1 MRRRTVWYTLG
12 AAMLA
17 FGLGACSTDSI
28 TNALQDSVSTAEE
41 QADIATA
48 AGAAAAQ
55 NLDLMYNGADG
66 AMASFSTSRTPGLWL
81 DVRSNAPHW
90 AFSQFASNCPYDTDT
105 GRHNCDPIDV
115 APGLILTSSYA
126 FFAAGQWQETFAPTT
141 TDSTTATDSIN
152 LDGLLQGTVS
162 NANDTA
168 TVNRH
173 LNVTVARNPEW
184 DQQRTWN
191 GTATDTS
198 NATVVNDNATRA
210 YALKSATTIGNVVVA
225 EPRGENPYPLSGTI
239 MSTISGSRTR
249 EGNTTVS
256 KNVAYTAVVTFN
268 GTSIVPLDIGPSADN
283 LTGHFC
289 VDLAQRKLAQVSGCR
304 AQ

>member
-1 MRRRTVWYTLG
+1 MRRRTVWYSLG

-28 TNALQDSVSTAEE
+28 TNALQDSVTQAQE
-41 QADIATA
+41 QADIAQA
-48 AGAAAAQ
+48 AGDAAVQ

-81 DVRSNAPHW
+81 DVRSNAPRW
-90 AFSQFASNCPYDTDT
+90 AFSQYASNCPYDTDT

-126 FFAAGQWQETFAPTT
+126 FFAAGQWQETFDQAT
-141 TDSTTATDSIN
+141 TDSIN

-168 TVNRH
+168 NVNRH
-173 LNVTVARNPEW
+173 LNVTVARNPQW
-184 DQQRTWN
+184 DQQRVWS
-191 GTATDTS
+191 GTVTDTS
-198 NATVVNDNATRA
+198 DATLTNDQATRS
-210 YALKSATTIGNVVVA
+210 YALKTATTIANVVVA

-268 GTSIVPLDIGPSADN
+268 GTSIVPLDVGPSADN

>member
-1 MRRRTVWYTLG
+1 MHMRRRTVWYSLG

-28 TNALQDSVSTAEE
+28 TNALQGSVSTAEE

-55 NLDLMYNGADG
+55 NLDLMYDGADG
-66 AMASFSTSRTPGLWL
+66 AMGRIAMSAAPHFWL
-81 DVRSNAPHW
+81 DVRSNGLR
-90 AFSQFASNCPYDTDT
+90 ASISPPASGNECTYDADT
-105 GRHNCDPIDV
+105 GRHNCDPVDFGT
-115 APGLILTSSYA
+115 GLVLTSSYA
-126 FFAAGQWQETFAPTT
+126 FFSAGQSQESFDPMT
-141 TDSTTATDSIN
+141 TDSIN

-162 NANDTA
+162 SANDTA
-168 TVNRH
+168 NINRH
-173 LNVTVARNPEW
+173 LNVTVARNPQW

-198 NATVVNDNATRA
+198 NATVVNNNATRA

-225 EPRGENPYPLSGTI
+225 EPRGENPYPLSGAI
-239 MSTISGSRTR
+239 ISTISGSRTR

-256 KNVAYTAVVTFN
+256 KDVAYTAVVTFN
-268 GTSIVPLDIGPSADN
+268 GTSVVPLDIGSSPDN

>member
-1 MRRRTVWYTLG
+1 MHMRRSTVWYSLG

-17 FGLGACSTDSI
+17 LGMGACSTDSI
-28 TNALQDSVSTAEE
+28 TNALQDSVTTAQE
-41 QADIATA
+41 QADIAQTA
-48 AGAAAAQ
+48 GDAAAQ
-55 NLDLMYNGADG
+55 NLDLMYSGADG
-66 AMASFSTSRTPGLWL
+66 AMASFTASRTPGLWL
-81 DVRSNAPHW
+81 DVRSTAPHW
-90 AFSQFASNCPYDTDT
+90 TFSQFDSTCTYDADT
-105 GRHNCDPIDV
+105 GRHNCDPIDI

-126 FFAAGQWQETFAPTT
+126 FFAAGQWQETFDVTT
-141 TDSTTATDSIN
+141 TDSIN

-168 TVNRH
+168 NVNRH

-184 DQQRTWN
+184 DQKRIWN
-191 GTATDTS
+191 GTGTDTS
-198 NATVVNDNATRA
+198 DATVTNDHATRS
-210 YALKSATTIGNVVVA
+210 YALKTATTVSEVVVA

-239 MSTISGSRTR
+239 TSTISGSRTR

-256 KNVAYTAVVTFN
+256 KNVAYTAVVSFN
-268 GTSIVPLDIGPSADN
+268 GTSIVPLDIGPTADN

-289 VDLAQRKLAQVSGCR
+289 VDLAQRKLADVSGCR